1 MSDAYLELR
10 NVSKRFSGVQALDQI
25 SLRIMPGEIH
35 CLAGENGSG
44 KSTVIKV
51 ISGVYQ
57 PDDGEILIDGHPF
70 VAESPVDAI
79 ACGVQVIYQDFSLF
93 GNLTVAENLAI
104 NTQLREKRTWVNWKK
119 ARQLA
124 TEALQRLGVDI
135 DLDAKIDSLPTA
147 QKQLIAIARSMMDD
161 VRLIIM
167 DEPTTA
173 LTGKEI
179 TSLFGIVRDIQR
191 RGIAILFVSHK
202 MREMLEISEHITVIR
217 NGRKISDGPTSDYTE
232 ALITKQMT
240 GHDIEVDHF
249 NWKPSKTATT
259 PRLEVRHL
267 SLPGSYEDLNFKIF
281 PGEIVGISSLLG
293 SGRTEFAL
301 SLFGLMTGF
310 SGEIRLNDQPAKIG
324 SVQDAITHRIAY
336 VPEDRLS
343 EGIFPTQSI
352 NRNLLSTM
360 YERLSRYL
368 VIDREKAAN
377 LAADMIKQLTIATPS
392 GEKPVNQLSGGNAQR
407 VVIGRWLMTGAE
419 VLILNGPTVGVDV
432 GSKAEI
438 HKIIRALTQQENG
451 LSVIMISDDVPELI
465 QNCNRIVMMHKGRF
479 LEELVASQTSE
490 DEINAKLKS
499 FG

>member
-1 MSDAYLELR
+1 MSDTYLELR
-10 NVSKRFSGVQALDQI
+10 NVSKRFSGVQALDRI
-25 SLRIMPGEIH
+25 SLSIMPGEIH

-57 PDDGEILIDGHPF
+57 PDEGEILIDGQPF
-70 VAESPVDAI
+70 VAASPLDAI
-79 ACGVQVIYQDFSLF
+79 KSGVQVIYQDFSLF
-93 GNLTVAENLAI
+93 GNLSVAENLSI
-104 NTQLREKRTWVNWKK
+104 NTQLRNKQIWVNWKK
-119 ARQLA
+119 SRQLA
-124 TEALQRLGVDI
+124 SEALQRLGVDI

-147 QKQLIAIARSMMDD
+147 QKQLIAIARSLMTD

-167 DEPTTA
+167 DEPTSA

-179 TSLFGIVRDIQR
+179 ARLFEIVRDIQS
-191 RGIAILFVSHK
+191 RGIAFLFVSHK
-202 MREMLEISEHITVIR
+202 IREMLDISERITVIR
-217 NGRKISDGPTSDYTE
+217 NGRKIVDGPTGEFTE
-232 ALITKQMT
+232 ALITKHMT
-240 GHDIEVDHF
+240 GHDIQSDHF
-249 NWKPSKTATT
+249 VWKAEAAPAA
-259 PRLEVRHL
+259 PRLEVRDL
-267 SLPGSYEDLNFKIF
+267 TLPGYYENLNFKIF
-281 PGEIVGISSLLG
+281 PGEIVGISSILG

-301 SLFGLMTGF
+301 SLFGLITGF
-310 SGEIRLNDQPAKIG
+310 SGDIHLNGQAVDIRT
-324 SVQDAITHRIAY
+324 VHDAIDNHIAY
-336 VPEDRLS
+336 VPADRLS
-343 EGIFPTQSI
+343 EGVFPTQSI

-360 YERLSRYL
+360 YERISRHS
-368 VIDREKAAN
+368 VIDRETATRMASEMIEK
-377 LAADMIKQLTIATPS
+377 LAIATPS
-392 GEKPVNQLSGGNAQR
+392 GEQPVNQLSGGNAQR

-438 HKIIRALTQQENG
+438 HKIIRALTRKTNG

-479 LEELVASQTSE
+479 VEELVATQTSE